1 MLAVVAY
8 KGTFYLF
15 DNQQL
20 LTSVSDN
27 TLISGKIG
35 VAAIDY
41 TAPTE
46 AEFSNAQ
53 VWNVAAT
60 TFTSTPTVTTSP
72 TATGT
77 TTPTAGIT
85 GSPTPITS
93 PSASPTRTP

>member
-8 KGTFYLF
+8 KGTFYLY

-27 TLISGKIG
+27 TLSSGKIG

-41 TAPTE
+41 TQPTE

-53 VWNVAAT
+53 VWNVTAS
-60 TFTSTPTVTTSP
+60 TFTTTPTVTASP
-72 TATGT
+72 TVVGT
-77 TTPTAGIT
+77 TTPTAGTT
-85 GSPTPITS
+85 GSPTPTV
-93 PSASPTRTP
+93 SPTATP